1 MHHPFI
7 CVLQITF
14 WCYTHSVLSFT
25 VFCSYSCF
33 CLLSMQ
39 LNHSLKPPP
48 PVTVRRGPFLRVLR
62 LPVVMTI
69 AKMQR
74 QPTWQQQ
81 PSSTC
86 LPAAGRDQRPLA
98 PSPGNR
104 APRYSFIRAH
114 YSWDVD
120 WLSSTQHIMFSW
132 SLLLKL
138 HYLYMWTWQES
149 DIEVD
154 ENGTLDLS
162 MKKTKREGTQ
172 PPEPQSSSSSSS
184 QHFGAPVP
192 QSHIQPEWEEPL
204 DFTKQSGVK
213 EEDHEEVLVRF
224 TEITSLWQITDVEN
238 YHFWSVQ
245 ITHVLLF
252 FRWSIWLHHT
262 PHLMVK
268 KMTRRTW
275 RTGSTLVK
283 SPLAASRSSFSPK
296 TAKKRFL
303 CK

>member
-1 MHHPFI
+1 
-7 CVLQITF
+7 
-14 WCYTHSVLSFT
+14 
-25 VFCSYSCF
+25 
-33 CLLSMQ
+33 MQ
-39 LNHSLKPPP
+39 LNHSLRPPP
-48 PVTVRRGPFLRVLR
+48 PVTVRRGASLRVLR

-86 LPAAGRDQRPLA
+86 LLAAGRDQRPLA

-104 APRYSFIRAH
+104 APRYSFIRAY

-120 WLSSTQHIMFSW
+120 WLSC

-138 HYLYMWTWQES
+138 HCLYIWTWQES

-184 QHFGAPVP
+184 QHIGAPLP

-213 EEDHEEVLVRF
+213 EEDHEEVPVRF
-224 TEITSLWQITDVEN
+224 TATSSHRCDKL
-238 YHFWSVQ
+238 
-245 ITHVLLF
+245 
-252 FRWSIWLHHT
+252 
-262 PHLMVK
+262 
-268 KMTRRTW
+268 KM
-275 RTGSTLVK
+275 
-283 SPLAASRSSFSPK
+283 
-296 TAKKRFL
+296 
-303 CK
+303 